1 MAPDPAETHRLK
13 DIPRDPEPTALALTP
28 PAVRP
33 VGPEAYLVHIYPPG
47 PSLGRRVRVD
57 QEPVVIGRSGDCGV
71 CDPDPLVSR
80 HHSRIELRADGRFQL
95 TDLGST
101 NGTFVNDTRT
111 AAAVLADGDYV
122 RVGGS
127 IYRFLTGGNIEAL
140 YHEEIHRLAVTD
152 VLTGLP
158 NRRALTE
165 FLDREVGRARR
176 YRRPISLVLFD
187 VDHFKAVNDRLGHV
201 GGDAALRALAD
212 AARPL
217 VRKDEL
223 LARYGGEEFAVV
235 LPEADAAAAARGGER
250 FREAVE
256 RHPFAFE
263 GHRYNLTISAGVGT
277 LAAGEDATV
286 TELIDRGDRRLYEAK
301 QGGRNRVSSQPPAPG
316 SG

>member
-13 DIPRDPEPTALALTP
+13 DIPRDLEPTALALTP

-47 PSLGRRVRVD
+47 PALGRRTRIERD
-57 QEPVVIGRSGDCGV
+57 PVTIGRTGDSGV

-80 HHSRIELRADGRFQL
+80 HHARIELRPDGRFQL

-111 AAAVLADGDYV
+111 TAAVLADGDYI
-122 RVGGS
+122 RIGGS

-158 NRRALTE
+158 NRRALSD
-165 FLDREVGRARR
+165 FLDREVSRARR

-187 VDHFKAVNDRLGHV
+187 VDHFKAVNDKLGHV
-201 GGDAALRALAD
+201 GGDATLRALAD
-212 AARPL
+212 VARPL
-217 VRKDEL
+217 VRNYEL
-223 LARYGGEEFAVV
+223 LARYGGEEFSVV
-235 LPEADAAAAARGGER
+235 LPEADAPAAARGGER

-256 RHPFAFE
+256 RHQFVFE
-263 GHRYNLTISAGVGT
+263 GCRYSLTISVGVGT
-277 LAAGEDATV
+277 LVAGEEATV
-286 TELIDRGDRRLYEAK
+286 TELIDRADRRLYDAK
-301 QGGRNRVSSQPPAPG
+301 QNGRNRVRS
-316 SG
+316 